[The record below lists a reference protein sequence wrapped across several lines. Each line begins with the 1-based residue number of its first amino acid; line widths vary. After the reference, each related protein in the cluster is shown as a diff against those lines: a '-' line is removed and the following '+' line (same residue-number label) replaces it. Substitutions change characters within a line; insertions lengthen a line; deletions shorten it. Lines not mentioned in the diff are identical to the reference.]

1 MSIRKLTTG
10 TALVVALTTVAGT
23 ASAATATLVGHY
35 QRSSSGTLSTLVWNG
50 ANAGTSWGI
59 SVGMQASNAT
69 WDWDGTTLSSSGLF
83 WSTSHISSSPFASAI
98 IGDRVVDLSINTAGS
113 TVGASTYECTE
124 GTFLSFVGAHGCADV
139 NLGANFTFDSS
150 LTYNVDGDPDNVVLA
165 LDGDDAPFDGSPG
178 PRNLSQAFSL
188 FTVVSA
194 PDPVAGGTLILS
206 NGIDISLAG
215 TSYMEFS
222 VAAVPAPPA
231 VWLLGSAA
239 LGLFGWARRRTRG

>member
-98 IGDRVVDLSINTAGS
+98 NGDRVVDLSINTAGS

-124 GTFLSFVGAHGCADV
+124 GTFLSMVGAHGCANV
-139 NLGANFTFDSS
+139 GLGANFAYESS
-150 LTYNVDGDPDNVVLA
+150 VTYNVGGNPDNVTRVIG
-165 LDGDDAPFDGSPG
+165 GDDTDMGP

-188 FTVVSA
+188 FTIVQDS
-194 PDPVAGGTLILS
+194 GGTLILS
-206 NGIDISLAG
+206 NGIDIMSAG
-215 TSYMEFS
+215 TSYMTFS
-222 VAAVPAPPA
+222 VVPVPAA
-231 VWLLGSAA
+231 AWLFGSA
-239 LGLFGWARRRTRG
+239 LGLLGWARRRHAA